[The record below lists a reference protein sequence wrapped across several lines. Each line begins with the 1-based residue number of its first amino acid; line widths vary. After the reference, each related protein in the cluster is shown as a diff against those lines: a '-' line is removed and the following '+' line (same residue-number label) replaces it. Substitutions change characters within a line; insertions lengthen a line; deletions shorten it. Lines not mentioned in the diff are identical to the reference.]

1 MSKYREKKQEK
12 EESSCKECGGPRL
25 MGRRFVPVPAEVRY
39 GHSFGIFYIN

>member
-25 MGRRFVPVPAEVRY
+25 DGKKVCPWCRQK
-39 GHSFGIFYIN
+39 